1 MTKTHDASLEQR
13 LLEAGLVSA
22 KLLGD
27 LREEAQRH
35 DLSLGEALVERD
47 LVDERRL
54 FLLIAEHC
62 GMRLA
67 EAEELLARLDSQL
80 IGSVPARYRD
90 RKRLLPIAREGE
102 SLLVASCDPA
112 PRTLDLADAMD
123 ATEIEI
129 ALVTPTDFRRLRWA
143 ATLGQIRAQELD
155 ARPERMREFLAQ
167 DPDVDSRH
175 VSLID
180 ALLVDAVGERA
191 SDVHLE
197 RYAGQVRV
205 RLRIDGDLH
214 DVDRYHLSDADA
226 QAMIS
231 VVKIRARLDIAER
244 RRPQGGRFSE
254 QIAGRHFDLRAQ
266 TLPSLH
272 GEGLALRF
280 LPQQRERFTLESLG
294 FSERLREQAH
304 GVLEAPSGLVLV
316 AGPTGCGKSTTLYAG
331 LQRLAGDA
339 RRKVITVEDPIEYAI
354 EGIHQTQVLP
364 SIGYTFASSVRSFVR
379 HDPDVIFVG
388 EIRDHETALEALR
401 ASQTGHLVL
410 STIHANDAVDAIQRL
425 YDLGVHPNSI
435 SAELRAI
442 FSQRLLKRVCPA
454 CAAPEQVDPRVLRT
468 LFPKGPPDDFRSLAG
483 AGCERCRQR
492 GHHGRIAVAE
502 FLVSTRDL
510 RIAIAHTRPLDEL
523 REIAALGGL
532 TPMREHAL
540 ELVAEGLT
548 SASQL
553 PRSIPYE
560 MLQPS

>member
-205 RLRIDGDLH
+205 
-214 DVDRYHLSDADA
+214 
-226 QAMIS
+226 
-231 VVKIRARLDIAER
+231 
-244 RRPQGGRFSE
+244 
-254 QIAGRHFDLRAQ
+254 
-266 TLPSLH
+266 
-272 GEGLALRF
+272 AL
-280 LPQQRERFTLESLG
+280 
-294 FSERLREQAH
+294 
-304 GVLEAPSGLVLV
+304 VSGLL
-316 AGPTGCGKSTTLYAG
+316 
-331 LQRLAGDA
+331 
-339 RRKVITVEDPIEYAI
+339 
-354 EGIHQTQVLP
+354 
-364 SIGYTFASSVRSFVR
+364 
-379 HDPDVIFVG
+379 
-388 EIRDHETALEALR
+388 
-401 ASQTGHLVL
+401 
-410 STIHANDAVDAIQRL
+410 
-425 YDLGVHPNSI
+425 
-435 SAELRAI
+435 
-442 FSQRLLKRVCPA
+442 
-454 CAAPEQVDPRVLRT
+454 
-468 LFPKGPPDDFRSLAG
+468 
-483 AGCERCRQR
+483 
-492 GHHGRIAVAE
+492 
-502 FLVSTRDL
+502 
-510 RIAIAHTRPLDEL
+510 
-523 REIAALGGL
+523 
-532 TPMREHAL
+532 
-540 ELVAEGLT
+540 
-548 SASQL
+548 
-553 PRSIPYE
+553 
-560 MLQPS
+560 